1 MYLHLL
7 TVTSASLLKLSFG
20 CPLCEPIL
28 PAEGQPVP
36 RELCGLHERKKSQV
50 GAPVIRNINGQL
62 LRGVIVGHDGEG
74 AVDGRHRWLLPWI
87 RGADEHVEGRK
98 VVADHIEKA
107 VGEFLAA
114 DGAPPEGLGEG
125 PDEGQDEVGYEKE
138 GGGDGGGG
146 GDVAVEES
154 DEGGGVE
161 EGVEAVE
168 GGEGV

>member
-1 MYLHLL
+1 
-7 TVTSASLLKLSFG
+7 
-20 CPLCEPIL
+20 
-28 PAEGQPVP
+28 
-36 RELCGLHERKKSQV
+36 
-50 GAPVIRNINGQL
+50 
-62 LRGVIVGHDGEG
+62 
-74 AVDGRHRWLLPWI
+74 
-87 RGADEHVEGRK
+87 
-98 VVADHIEKA
+98 
-107 VGEFLAA
+107 
-114 DGAPPEGLGEG
+114 LGEG